1 MTLAKL
7 SYYAF
12 DVATVCLAIAFILF
26 VVHTTLLAFGRRATL
41 APVAAGG
48 GAGGRSAGTITVAT
62 TASGNGQTGTAGS
75 IGQAFVWVSFVLMAI
90 GLLVRAYLVG
100 RGPWGNL

>member
-12 DVATVCLAIAFILF
+12 DVATVTLFIGFILL
-26 VVHTTLLAFGRRATL
+26 VVHTTLLAAGRRQSLAT
-41 APVAAGG
+41 VTAGG
-48 GAGGRSAGTITVAT
+48 PSSVSVGTGGSSDTP
-62 TASGNGQTGTAGS
+62 AGS
-75 IGQAFVWVSFVLMAI
+75 VGQIFVWASAVLLAI

-100 RGPWGNL
+100 RGPWGNLY